1 MVRTTRANTIADI
14 KPSQCLSSKQLAP
27 IKDFD
32 KHDDWVELYRK
43 MRESGWTWKR
53 GRGVVDYIY
62 FNPGVITTD
71 DKQIDEYFFIVKII
85 YKITSG
91 ITMNGLV
98 QRNLLSKRC

>member
-1 MVRTTRANTIADI
+1 MVQTTIANTIADI
-14 KPSQCLSSKQLAP
+14 KLSQCLSSKQLAL

-32 KHDDWVELYRK
+32 KHDDWAELYRE

-53 GRGVVDYIY
+53 GRGVVDYVY

-71 DKQIDEYFFIVKII
+71 DKQIDEDYFIVKII
-85 YKITSG
+85 YKFTLG
-91 ITMNGLV
+91 ITMDGLV